1 VALAASVAL
10 LAGCAWLF
18 IDFDT
23 AAEGFQYEVQETW
36 VDAAGFELAYHL
48 GVDGLS
54 MPLVALT
61 GVLTLAAVLV
71 SFSVGTRQRAYYAC
85 LMLLAASVLGVFIAL
100 DFLLFFLFWELELF
114 PMYLLIAIW
123 GSGRREYSATKFVL
137 YTIAGSAFML
147 VGILALAFTA
157 GTFNMVELG
166 EAGGLQDP
174 VIPLKAIFLLLF
186 VGFAVKLPV
195 VPVHTWLP
203 DAHSDAPTAVSVMLA
218 GVLLKMGGYGLLR
231 TCVTM
236 LPGEAD
242 DFGTTMAVLGAV
254 SVVYGALVTLRQR
267 DVKRLIAYSS
277 VSHMGLVLLGIGALG
292 VVSMAGATYQMLAH
306 GVVTGMLFVVVGLM
320 YDRTHTREIARL
332 GGLARQLPLLATAL
346 VFAGLASLGL
356 PGLAGFIGEVTVFIG
371 SFESY
376 EWTTIAAT
384 AGVVLSAGY
393 ILWTLQRVVFGPV
406 RHEWDELHDAKHWW
420 EHAVVVGLAVCVVA
434 LGVYPAMMFDLITPA
449 METIAG
455 RLPA

>member
-1 VALAASVAL
+1 
-10 LAGCAWLF
+10 
-18 IDFDT
+18 
-23 AAEGFQYEVQETW
+23 
-36 VDAAGFELAYHL
+36 
-48 GVDGLS
+48 
-54 MPLVALT
+54 
-61 GVLTLAAVLV
+61 
-71 SFSVGTRQRAYYAC
+71 
-85 LMLLAASVLGVFIAL
+85 
-100 DFLLFFLFWELELF
+100 
-114 PMYLLIAIW
+114 
-123 GSGRREYSATKFVL
+123 
-137 YTIAGSAFML
+137 
-147 VGILALAFTA
+147 
-157 GTFNMVELG
+157 
-166 EAGGLQDP
+166 
-174 VIPLKAIFLLLF
+174 
-186 VGFAVKLPV
+186 
-195 VPVHTWLP
+195 
-203 DAHSDAPTAVSVMLA
+203 MLA

-420 EHAVVVGLAVCVVA
+420 EHAVVVAVCVVA